1 VEKEDDHLTLETLTR
16 LLAGT
21 LEHDEMLQ
29 RVVPHL
35 LERCEHCR
43 AHVGEIEAL
52 KEEFD
57 HWNEEVAVFEGREAP
72 ALYARLEGLPFEQ
85 QIPRVDELEDFH
97 TWGLCQH
104 LLALS
109 RKAVFEDPG
118 RAADLANLALRVVR
132 HLGDFYHPDWVRDLR
147 ARCFAHLGNA
157 RRVLGELRGA
167 DDAFRKAEDC
177 LARGG
182 TGSAKVRAEIVDLKS
197 SLRRAQRRTDEA
209 VAQAEL
215 ALSLYREAE
224 DAHGVAKM
232 LFQQAKILEEV
243 GELRKA
249 ASMLLQV
256 IAETDATREPWL
268 VAFSQFN
275 LVGVMIHSGEL
286 EEAERLL
293 ATARPS
299 VIAQGRPLDLVR
311 LRWAE
316 GSIDFGLGR
325 IGPAEAAFREVQR
338 EFLERRM
345 GFDAALVSLDLAA
358 LYAQE
363 GITESLKRLA
373 VELMPV
379 FEARDVHREAIVAL
393 LLFQRACEEERLTAE
408 MARQLAHELRRQRG
422 RSGGGREGD

>member
-1 VEKEDDHLTLETLTR
+1 MEKEDAHLTLETLTR

-21 LEHDEMLQ
+21 LEHEEMLQ

-35 LERCEHCR
+35 LERCERCR
-43 AHVGEIEAL
+43 ALFGEIEAL

-72 ALYARLEGLPFEQ
+72 ALYSRLEGLPFEQ

-109 RKAVFEDPG
+109 RKAVFDDPG
-118 RAADLANLALRVVR
+118 RAAELANLALRVVR
-132 HLGDFYHPDWVRDLR
+132 HLGEVYHPDWVRDLR

-182 TGSAKVRAEIVDLKS
+182 TGSSRIRAEIVDLKG
-197 SLRRAQRRTDEA
+197 SLRFAQRRMDEA
-209 VAQAEL
+209 VAQADL

-224 DAHGVAKM
+224 DAHGIAKM
-232 LFQQAKILEEV
+232 LLQKAQTLAEV
-243 GELRKA
+243 GELRA
-249 ASMLLQV
+249 ANDLLRQAT
-256 IAETDATREPWL
+256 AEIDREREPHL
-268 VAFSQFN
+268 YACAQFN
-275 LVGVMIHSGEL
+275 LVWVLIHSGDFM
-286 EEAERLL
+286 EAERLL
-293 ATARPS
+293 GIARPS

-338 EFLERRM
+338 DFLERGM
-345 GFDAALVSLDLAA
+345 GYDAALVSLDLAA

-363 GITESLKRLA
+363 GETESLKRLA

-379 FEARDVHREAIVAL
+379 FEARDVHREAIVSL

-408 MARQLAHELRRQRG
+408 MARQLASELRRQRG
-422 RSGGGREGD
+422 RSGGGEGG